1 MRQSYMGG
9 AHHLVQ
15 TGERHTLFRV
25 DREVLDRLEGGATD
39 KPTVFL
45 AHRHCVELDN
55 LCLDAFAGKAVDG
68 VSIVPF

>member
-15 TGERHTLFRV
+15 TGERHTLFLV
-25 DREVLDRLEGGATD
+25 KREVLDRLDGGPTE
-39 KPTVFL
+39 KPTVLL
-45 AHRHCVELDN
+45 AHQHCLELDS
-55 LCLDAFAGKAVDG
+55 LCLDAFAGKAIDG